1 MNECKVKTKEEE
13 MEEEV
18 LRRRQA
24 LLYSDRISIIIQI
37 KGSSMLVYDQSL
49 SWSFSPSVRHTLIHT
64 HTWVSLKQHVSRD
77 CMLTEFSPFLP
88 WKLKEGRAEVR
99 PTNYLSAPLK
109 LEKPKVS
116 FCLDF
121 LHITGKR
128 QHGIVVARS

>member
-64 HTWVSLKQHVSRD
+64 HT
-77 CMLTEFSPFLP
+77 P
-88 WKLKEGRAEVR
+88 G
-99 PTNYLSAPLK
+99 
-109 LEKPKVS
+109 
-116 FCLDF
+116 CL
-121 LHITGKR
+121 
-128 QHGIVVARS
+128 